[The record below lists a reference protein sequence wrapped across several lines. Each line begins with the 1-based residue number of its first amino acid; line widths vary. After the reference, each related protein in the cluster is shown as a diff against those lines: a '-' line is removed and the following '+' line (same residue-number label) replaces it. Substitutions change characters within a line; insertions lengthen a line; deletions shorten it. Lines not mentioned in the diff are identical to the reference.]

1 MNVWSPTDY
10 LWWSGGYFFTCSPS
24 IQEIVDEEGERLDL
38 TVKIIETGGQTL
50 RSQLVRTDLSG
61 CLMSDCNLCESGAG
75 GGSHT
80 RKGCVYSRTCKVCEK
95 EGISAKYFGE
105 SGRSGYHRM
114 KETPETSGPTTLRM
128 PSANISS
135 WSIQTEWENPQRSL
149 TRWRGH
155 SGPVWTGKSRKE
167 SESHWMSLTNSWTA
181 SLSTTSQGWREWS
194 PPGRWQRG
202 REEEN
207 RAEPKLL
214 LSRPISHGD
223 PVSDSE
229 SWTK

>member
-1 MNVWSPTDY
+1 MRNTKRELSWSIKREILTEFS
-10 LWWSGGYFFTCSPS
+10 WSLYRSGYPEQFRLEVISSVISAYEMQCARADARVAPLHRDRHWDKEGRSKKKILARTSWYRPGDAVGFFPATPGQELATA

-105 SGRSGYHRM
+105 SGRSGYNRM

-135 WSIQTEWENPQRSL
+135 
-149 TRWRGH
+149 
-155 SGPVWTGKSRKE
+155 
-167 SESHWMSLTNSWTA
+167 
-181 SLSTTSQGWREWS
+181 
-194 PPGRWQRG
+194 
-202 REEEN
+202 
-207 RAEPKLL
+207 
-214 LSRPISHGD
+214 
-223 PVSDSE
+223 
-229 SWTK
+229 

>member
-1 MNVWSPTDY
+1 
-10 LWWSGGYFFTCSPS
+10 
-24 IQEIVDEEGERLDL
+24 
-38 TVKIIETGGQTL
+38 
-50 RSQLVRTDLSG
+50 
-61 CLMSDCNLCESGAG
+61 MSDCNLCESGAG

-105 SGRSGYHRM
+105 SGRSGYNRM

-128 PSANISS
+128 PSANISN

-155 SGPVWTGKSRKE
+155 SGPVRTGKSRKE

-181 SLSTTSQGWREWS
+181 SLSTTSQGDGSDHHQRSGREDGRKITGLS
-194 PPGRWQRG
+194 PNYYCPGRSVTGTQSATVKVG
-202 REEEN
+202 RSNSKTEIILN
-207 RAEPKLL
+207 FWPPSLRNKP
-214 LSRPISHGD
+214 SPISL
-223 PVSDSE
+223 
-229 SWTK
+229 TRRL